1 MEAPLIRFCIRHGSP
16 STLHQILDVS
26 LNKPA
31 TWHWSVVRFILF
43 VLYKYISIHVRQ
55 VISIRLLATR
65 NFTSLFSSKSPLMIF
80 VLITNLFNYP
90 LPRMHINTHF
100 LLMGECHMYG
110 TPAMTN
116 STANLIRRE
125 YTRVY
130 SCLYSRH
137 SAGISIFPN
146 SSFKSANTWLARL
159 NEVIYLQECLFTILW
174 WKNMVSF
181 KNCILYICV

>member
-1 MEAPLIRFCIRHGSP
+1 
-16 STLHQILDVS
+16 
-26 LNKPA
+26 
-31 TWHWSVVRFILF
+31 
-43 VLYKYISIHVRQ
+43 
-55 VISIRLLATR
+55 
-65 NFTSLFSSKSPLMIF
+65 
-80 VLITNLFNYP
+80 
-90 LPRMHINTHF
+90 
-100 LLMGECHMYG
+100 MYG

-159 NEVIYLQECLFTILW
+159 NGVIYLQECLYNFMME
-174 WKNMVSF
+174 KCGFV
-181 KNCILYICV
+181 